1 MSAARDMLCD
11 TARAVFADA
20 AAAGMAPVEEAGF
33 ALLLVPEADG
43 GFGGDWG
50 DVHAVLRIAGEV
62 APDLPIAALI
72 LSGAGRDGMGENGFG
87 ALSAAATVSLIAG
100 AMGRALALSID
111 HVNMRQQFGRP
122 LGKFQA
128 VQQSLAVM
136 ACEVRAVDAAAAALA
151 ARLDA
156 TGIDPAQADFEIA
169 AAKLRANRAVGVVTG
184 IAHQVHGAIGFTR
197 EYDLHRVTIPLM
209 RWRGAHGHDA
219 HWARV
224 LGRQVAGFG
233 GRGLWE
239 ALTARTDPAA
249 PADGRAG

>member
-1 MSAARDMLCD
+1 MLCD
-11 TARAVFADA
+11 TARAAFAEA
-20 AAAGMAPVEEAGF
+20 AETGIAPVERAGF
-33 ALLLVPEADG
+33 GLLLVPEADG

-50 DVHAVLRIAGEV
+50 DVHAVLRLAGAM
-62 APDLPIAALI
+62 APDVPVADLI
-72 LSGAGRDGMGENGFG
+72 LSGLGDVPD
-87 ALSAAATVSLIAG
+87 ALHAAATVSLMAG

-111 HVNMRQQFGRP
+111 YVNTRQQFGRP

-136 ACEVRAVDAAAAALA
+136 ACEVAAVDAAAAALA

-156 TGIDPAQADFEIA
+156 TGLDTEASDFEIA

-184 IAHQVHGAIGFTR
+184 IAHQAHGAIGFTR

-209 RWRGAHGHDA
+209 RWRSTHGNDA
-219 HWARV
+219 AWAAR
-224 LGRQVAGFG
+224 LGRQVAALG

-239 ALTARTDPAA
+239 ALTAR
-249 PADGRAG
+249 G